1 MAVPLIFDRRALD
14 LRRRR
19 AAAAPADFLL
29 RHVAG
34 ELSDRL
40 DTVLRPFEQVVEI
53 GSLSPLVA
61 TSIGRL
67 GRTVLRLGPSV
78 AWPDIVGREDALPFA
93 DGSFDLAVSMLA
105 LQFVDDLPGAL
116 AQIRRILRPD
126 GLLLAS
132 LAGGA
137 TLTELRQALTAA
149 EIEVEGGASPH
160 VSPSLDLRD
169 AGALLQ
175 RAGFTLPVTD
185 SEILTVRYGDPFALI
200 ADLRAMGATNVLND
214 RLRRPMRRRTLE
226 RMVEIY
232 GQRFADPD
240 GRVRATFEIVWLSG
254 WAPHES
260 QQRPLRPGSATV
272 RLADALGVPETR
284 MRDGKAGR

>member
-1 MAVPLIFDRRALD
+1 
-14 LRRRR
+14 
-19 AAAAPADFLL
+19 
-29 RHVAG
+29 
-34 ELSDRL
+34 
-40 DTVLRPFEQVVEI
+40 
-53 GSLSPLVA
+53 
-61 TSIGRL
+61 
-67 GRTVLRLGPSV
+67 
-78 AWPDIVGREDALPFA
+78 
-93 DGSFDLAVSMLA
+93 VSMLA

-137 TLTELRQALTAA
+137 TLAELRQALTAA